1 MASAFQFAYYEV
13 FYIEPEAYGSK
24 LLYCMLG
31 VPLLTTVPAD
41 TLYGSISKCG
51 AKVRASATGF
61 CCFRK
66 TGSDL

>member
-1 MASAFQFAYYEV
+1 MASAFQFAYYEL
-13 FYIEPEAYGSK
+13 FCIELEAYGSK
-24 LLYCMLG
+24 TLYCILG
-31 VPLLTTVPAD
+31 VPPLTTVPAD

-66 TGSDL
+66 TRIDL